1 MGKKM
6 LRALFNWMLVIGLI
20 LLGGRL
26 VTLICR
32 YFDIPFT
39 TFFKDYALVSMIILI
54 VGIIGTEAMKKQK

>member
-1 MGKKM
+1 M

-32 YFDIPFT
+32 YFDIPFS

>member
-1 MGKKM
+1 M

>member
-1 MGKKM
+1 M
-6 LRALFNWMLVIGLI
+6 LRSLFNWMLVIGLI

>member
-1 MGKKM
+1 M

-39 TFFKDYALVSMIILI
+39 TFFKDYSLVSMIILI

>member
-1 MGKKM
+1 
-6 LRALFNWMLVIGLI
+6 MLVIGLI

-32 YFDIPFT
+32 YFDIPFS

>member
-1 MGKKM
+1 MPK
-6 LRALFNWMLVIGLI
+6 ALFNWMFVIGLL

-26 VTLICR
+26 VTAICR

-54 VGIIGTEAMKKQK
+54 VGIIGTESMKKQR

>member
-1 MGKKM
+1 M
-6 LRALFNWMLVIGLI
+6 LRALFNWMLVIGLV

-26 VTLICR
+26 ITLICR

>member
-1 MGKKM
+1 M

-26 VTLICR
+26 VTLISR

>member
-1 MGKKM
+1 M

-39 TFFKDYALVSMIILI
+39 TFFEDYALVSMIILI

>member
-1 MGKKM
+1 M

-32 YFDIPFT
+32 YFDIPFR

>member
-1 MGKKM
+1 M
-6 LRALFNWMLVIGLI
+6 FVIGLL

-26 VTLICR
+26 VTAICR

-54 VGIIGTEAMKKQK
+54 VGIIGTESMKKQR

>member
-1 MGKKM
+1 M

-54 VGIIGTEAMKKQK
+54 VGIIGTEAMKK

>member
-1 MGKKM
+1 M
-6 LRALFNWMLVIGLI
+6 LKALFYWMFVIGLL

-26 VTLICR
+26 VTAICR

-54 VGIIGTEAMKKQK
+54 VGIIGTESMKKQR

>member
-1 MGKKM
+1 M
-6 LRALFNWMLVIGLI
+6 LKALFNWMFVIGLI

-26 VTLICR
+26 VTVICR

-54 VGIIGTEAMKKQK
+54 VGIIGTESMKKQR

>member
-1 MGKKM
+1 M

-20 LLGGRL
+20 LFGGRL

>member
-1 MGKKM
+1 MKVEGPKM

-39 TFFKDYALVSMIILI
+39 TFLKIMHWYP
-54 VGIIGTEAMKKQK
+54 

>member
-1 MGKKM
+1 M
-6 LRALFNWMLVIGLI
+6 LKALFNWMLVIGLI

-39 TFFKDYALVSMIILI
+39 TFFKDYAFVSMIILI

>member
-1 MGKKM
+1 M
-6 LRALFNWMLVIGLI
+6 LRALFNGMLVIGLI

>member
-1 MGKKM
+1 M
-6 LRALFNWMLVIGLI
+6 LKALFNWMFVIGLI

-26 VTLICR
+26 VTGVCR

-54 VGIIGTEAMKKQK
+54 VGIIGTESMKKRK

>member
-1 MGKKM
+1 M

-54 VGIIGTEAMKKQK
+54 VGIIWTEAMKKQK

>member
-1 MGKKM
+1 M

-39 TFFKDYALVSMIILI
+39 IFFKDYALVSMIILI